1 MAFSKRVQVLI
12 KVDGVEVCRGKGVE
26 GIIAAFSALYVDLST
41 LHEEYTDHTAA
52 CYSKDY

>member
-12 KVDGVEVCRGKGVE
+12 KVDGVEVRRGKGVE